1 MAFLYFHFL
10 QHLHNFYKDE
20 NDILLMKSTPIPVSL
35 FIRNREKLAGSL
47 ASGSMV
53 VTMSAKRMP
62 RNGDQFFPYRQGSDF
77 FYLTGINLED
87 CILVLCPNHS
97 DPSLREILFIPKTT
111 AKSELWSGPG
121 LKQKEAE
128 LLSGIKEIRWADEAD
143 EFLKLMLPVAS
154 VVYADQKEK
163 FERDQDIAPLSPHIT
178 RLRMKKELEEL
189 EEIKKAVQIT
199 RSAFLKILE
208 MAEPDMWEYQLEAEI
223 TGEFIRRG
231 ANGHAYEPIVASG
244 RNALI
249 LHYIQN
255 HSICLDGDLV
265 LMDFGAERNNYA
277 ADCSRTIPVNG
288 KFSKRQLELYG
299 AALRVFKQA
308 VKMMKPGVIMA
319 DFHKEVGS
327 LWEEEHLNLGL
338 YTRSDVSAQTDGDPL
353 WKKYYMHGTTHSLGL
368 DVHDPFDRSSPFE
381 PGMVLTCEPGIYIPE
396 EGIGIRLENDILI
409 TDDGQL
415 DLMKDIPIEA
425 GHIEE
430 LMSCCK

>member
-1 MAFLYFHFL
+1 
-10 QHLHNFYKDE
+10 
-20 NDILLMKSTPIPVSL
+20 MKSTPIPPSL
-35 FIRNREKLAGSL
+35 FIRNREKLAGLL

-53 VTMSAKRMP
+53 VIMSAKRMP
-62 RNGDQFFPYRQGSDF
+62 RNGDQFYPYRQGSDF

-87 CILVLCPNHS
+87 CILVLSPNHS
-97 DPSLREILFIPKTT
+97 DPSLREILFVPKTT
-111 AKSELWSGPG
+111 AKSELWSGPS
-121 LKQKEAE
+121 LTQKEAE
-128 LLSGIKEIRWADEAD
+128 SLSGIKEIRWADEAD
-143 EFLKLMLPVAS
+143 EYFKLMLPGAS

-178 RLRMKKELEEL
+178 RLRMVKELEEL
-189 EEIKKAVQIT
+189 EEIKKAAQIT
-199 RSAFLKILE
+199 RTAFLKVLE
-208 MAEPDMWEYQLEAEI
+208 MAEPGMMEYQMEAEI

-231 ANGHAYEPIVASG
+231 ADGHAYEPIVASG
-244 RNALI
+244 KNALI

-255 HSICLDGDLV
+255 HSKCLDGDLV
-265 LMDFGAERNNYA
+265 LMDFGAEKNNYA

-288 KFSKRQLELYG
+288 RFSGRQLELYG

-319 DFHKEVGS
+319 DFHQEVGS
-327 LWEEEHLNLGL
+327 LWEEEHLKLGL
-338 YTRSDVSAQTDGDPL
+338 YTKSDVAAQALADPL

-368 DVHDPFDRSSPFE
+368 DVHDPFDRSLPFE

-409 TDDGQL
+409 TARGQV

-425 GHIEE
+425 VHIEE
-430 LMSCCK
+430 LMSCNK